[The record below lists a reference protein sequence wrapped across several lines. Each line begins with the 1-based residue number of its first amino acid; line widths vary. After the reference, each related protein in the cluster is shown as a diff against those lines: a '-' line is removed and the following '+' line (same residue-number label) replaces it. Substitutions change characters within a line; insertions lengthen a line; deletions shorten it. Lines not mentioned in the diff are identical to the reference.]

1 VGAQSGV
8 APIYALIAQPDF
20 TAPRINLWA
29 GRAFSSSAKCDL
41 PCETHDMN
49 RDAKFF
55 IIAPVILVALVLFKA
70 AGQPWSVLRVLGLI
84 LMLGGAVALVVARLQ
99 LGNSFSIVPK
109 AKVLVT
115 RGIYS
120 RIRNPVY
127 VFSAILIAGFFLY
140 VNRPRYFWFFLILI
154 PIQIMRARA
163 EGKVLEERFG
173 EAYRQYKARTWF

>member
-20 TAPRINLWA
+20 TAPGINLRA
-29 GRAFSSSAKCDL
+29 GHAFSSAWCAFL
-41 PCETHDMN
+41 CETHDMN

-55 IIAPVILVALVLFKA
+55 IIAPVIVVAFVLFKA
-70 AGQPWSVLRVLGLI
+70 TGQPWSALRVLGLI
-84 LMLGGAVALVVARLQ
+84 LTLGGAIALIVARLQ
-99 LGNSFSIVPK
+99 LGNSFSLLPK
-109 AKVLVT
+109 ARELVT

-127 VFSAILIAGFFLY
+127 VFSAILIAGLFLY
-140 VNRPRYFWFFLILI
+140 VNRPQFFWIFLILI
-154 PIQIMRARA
+154 PIQMMRARA